1 MQISKY
7 RVVVLNYVARDD
19 SGEIIDSSEVD
30 GPIRYIHGT
39 EDLIPG
45 LENALEGRESGEK
58 LQVDVPMDEA
68 YGPRDE
74 DLVEQVPRINFEG
87 VDNIA
92 PGMKFQTE
100 MDDGSPFIVTVTAVD
115 DDSVTVDGNHPLAGK
130 NLSFSLEITEVREAT
145 SEEIEH
151 GHVHDD
157 TGSCQIH

>member
-7 RVVVLNYVARDD
+7 RAVVLNYIARDET
-19 SGEIIDSSEVD
+19 GEIIDSSDED

-45 LENALEGRESGEK
+45 LEKALEGREQGER
-58 LQVDVPMDEA
+58 LTVHVPMEEA

-74 DLVEQVPRINFEG
+74 SLVESVPRKNFQGIDE
-87 VDNIA
+87 IR

-100 MDDGSPFIVTVTAVD
+100 MDDGSPMIVTVVKVD
-115 DDSVTVDGNHPLAGK
+115 KKSVTVDGNHPLAGK
-130 NLSFSLEITEVREAT
+130 NLSFELEVVLVREAS

-151 GHVHDD
+151 GHVHE
-157 TGSCQIH
+157 GGAHLH